1 VVSQT
6 FSPLLG
12 VRTGKEKGAAAR
24 GWRGA
29 RVRSEAEVEKTG
41 GKRGVVER
49 LMLTGSS
56 RSLRVGVGGRKR
68 KNDESVLLP
77 AMR

>member
-1 VVSQT
+1 
-6 FSPLLG
+6 
-12 VRTGKEKGAAAR
+12 
-24 GWRGA
+24 
-29 RVRSEAEVEKTG
+29 
-41 GKRGVVER
+41 VVER

>member
-12 VRTGKEKGAAAR
+12 VRMGKEKGAAAR

-49 LMLTGSS
+49 LMLTVSS
-56 RSLRVGVGGRKR
+56 RSLR
-68 KNDESVLLP
+68 D
-77 AMR
+77 